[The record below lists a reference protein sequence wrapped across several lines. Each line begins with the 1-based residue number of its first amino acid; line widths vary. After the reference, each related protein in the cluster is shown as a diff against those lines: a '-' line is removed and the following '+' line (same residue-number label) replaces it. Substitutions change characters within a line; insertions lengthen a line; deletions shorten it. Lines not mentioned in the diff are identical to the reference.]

1 MHENRE
7 PDVLAL
13 AIVVL
18 RASRGWTQAELAAAA
33 GTSASVVSEYESGKR
48 RPTRKVVERF
58 AAATDIFPEDV
69 DYLLPALQTIL
80 TSRSKDIA
88 TLSPEETGAQLAQKV
103 EILIRS
109 ALEELIRRPKEP
121 RKEDP
126 PNPEDRVKARL
137 SWAQLQR
144 LSWKNRRILVDEGRA
159 FQNWA
164 LCELLCEESFQA
176 ASRGDAE
183 AEDLADLAL
192 RVARKISGEPAWLS
206 RLLGYAWAH
215 VAHARR
221 IKGDPEG
228 TREAFSRVQL
238 LWEDGF
244 PDPEWLDA
252 GRVREIQAQASAD
265 LLPSPWTLS

>member
-1 MHENRE
+1 MRE
-7 PDVLAL
+7 KKELDVLAL

-58 AAATDIFPEDV
+58 AAATDIFPEDI
-69 DYLLPALQTIL
+69 DHLLPVLHSIL
-80 TSRSKDIA
+80 ESKSRAA
-88 TLSPEETGAQLAQKV
+88 TPEELGAQLARKM

-109 ALEELIRRPKEP
+109 ALEELVRRPKEP
-121 RKEDP
+121 RKTDP

-144 LSWKNRRILVDEGRA
+144 LSWRNRRILVDEGKA

-176 ASRGDAE
+176 ANRGEAE
-183 AEDLADLAL
+183 AEDLAELAL
-192 RVARKISGEPAWLS
+192 RVARKISAETAWLS

-221 IKGDPEG
+221 IRGDLEG

-252 GRVREIQAQASAD
+252 GRVREIQSQASAD
-265 LLPSPWTLS
+265 LQPSPWVLP